1 MTSTTDAPSPAGSI
15 TAAISNAAVQI
26 LADYTGRGPTKAR
39 TSIHDD
45 VVLILM
51 QDTLTKAERSLLKAG
66 HEEFVLE
73 TRHRFQET
81 MREALV
87 GAVERHT
94 GRTVLAFMS
103 TNHTDPDM
111 AVEIFVMEP
120 VGSAADGDAPN

>member
-26 LADYTGRGPTKAR
+26 LAEYTGRGPTKAR

-66 HEEFVLE
+66 QGDFVLE
-73 TRHRFQET
+73 TRHRFQTT
-81 MREALV
+81 MRNDLV
-87 GAVERHT
+87 GAVERLTH
-94 GRTVLAFMS
+94 RSVIAFMS
-103 TNHTDPDM
+103 TNHTEPDM
-111 AVEIFVMEP
+111 AVEIFVLAP
-120 VGSAADGDAPN
+120 VDSHHNSA